1 MHLATAYSLTTKVCL
16 LLTFC
21 GIIAFIIMPKN
32 QTTQGTVTRQPIIAV
47 LGHVDHGKSSLLD
60 FIRKSNIVEGEA
72 GGITQRISA
81 YEVEHKQAD
90 GKIKPITFLDTP
102 GHAAF
107 QGMRER
113 GVEIAD
119 IAILIVSAED
129 GVKPQTLEAWKTIE
143 ARKLPYLV
151 AINKIDKPGADV
163 QKTKN
168 SLVENAIYI
177 EGYGGDI
184 PCVEISAKVGTGVD
198 LLLETV
204 LLLVEMKELTA
215 TLDTEAT
222 GYVLESFVDAKRG
235 ISATLVLKDGT
246 LSSAGS
252 ILAGTALSPI
262 RIIENFIGKPIKNP
276 HAGQPIMVTGFDE
289 IPASGAIFISSSD
302 KKEMEKL
309 AQETRQAKV
318 KSVLDPRI
326 YRNAKVVIP
335 VVIKA
340 DSLGTLDAVKSEV
353 KKFETTD
360 IKIKIIAEGIGNISE
375 GDIMLASS
383 DEKTVILG
391 FTVKMEA
398 KARDQADRFKI
409 TPQIFDIIYKLS
421 EWFETVVTE
430 RLPFEEKE
438 TVLGTLKVLRTFSS
452 QKDKHVIGGRVETG
466 KIENGSVV
474 RLIRRGAVFGKGRI
488 IELQSQ
494 KIKTS
499 TVMEG
504 TECGLMVESKLEVIP
519 GDIVEAIK
527 VEKLRI

>member
-1 MHLATAYSLTTKVCL
+1 MSKKLTSLGNSATTS
-16 LLTFC
+16 
-21 GIIAFIIMPKN
+21 
-32 QTTQGTVTRQPIIAV
+32 RQPIIAV

-60 FIRKSNIVEGEA
+60 YIRKSNVVAGEA

-90 GKIKPITFLDTP
+90 GKVKPITFLDTP

-129 GVKPQTLEAWKTIE
+129 GVKPQTLEAWKTID
-143 ARKLPYLV
+143 AHKLPYVV
-151 AINKIDKPGADV
+151 AINKIDKPGADI

-168 SLVENAIYI
+168 SLVEHGIYI
-177 EGYGGDI
+177 EGYGGDV
-184 PCVEISAKVGTGVD
+184 PCVEISAKVGTGID
-198 LLLETV
+198 FLLETL
-204 LLLVEMKELTA
+204 LLLVEMNELTA
-215 TLDTEAT
+215 TLDTDAT

-246 LSSAGS
+246 LASSGA

-262 RIIENFIGKPIKNP
+262 RIIENFAGKPIKNA

-289 IPASGAIFISSSD
+289 IPASGAIFISSDD
-302 KKEMEKL
+302 KKAVEKL
-309 AQETRQAKV
+309 ADETRQAQIKQV
-318 KSVLDPRI
+318 MDPRI

-340 DSLGTLDAVKSEV
+340 DSLGTLDAVKTEV
-353 KKFETTD
+353 KKRETDD
-360 IKIKIIAEGIGNISE
+360 IKIKIIAEGVGNISE

-383 DEKTVILG
+383 DEKTIIIG

-421 EWFETVVTE
+421 EWFDTVVTD
-430 RLPFEEKE
+430 RLPYEEKE
-438 TVLGTLKVLRTFSS
+438 TTLGTLKILRTFSS

-466 KIENGSVV
+466 KIENGALV
-474 RLIRRGAVFGKGRI
+474 RVIRRGVELGRGRI
-488 IELQSQ
+488 VELQSQ
-494 KIKTS
+494 KIKTN

-504 TECGLMVESKLEVIP
+504 NECGLMVESKVEMIP
-519 GDIVEAIK
+519 GDMIEAIT

>member
-1 MHLATAYSLTTKVCL
+1 MSKKLTTQEA
-16 LLTFC
+16 TS
-21 GIIAFIIMPKN
+21 
-32 QTTQGTVTRQPIIAV
+32 RQPVIAV
-47 LGHVDHGKSSLLD
+47 LGHVDHGKSALLD
-60 FIRKSNIVEGEA
+60 YIRKSNIVDGEA

-81 YEVEHKQAD
+81 YEVQQKLSD
-90 GKIKPITFLDTP
+90 GNVKPITFLDTP

-107 QGMRER
+107 QSMRER

-129 GVKPQTLEAWKTIE
+129 GVKAQTMEAWKTID
-143 ARKLPYLV
+143 AHKLPYVV
-151 AINKIDKPGADV
+151 AINKIDKPGADI

-168 SLVENAIYI
+168 SLVENGIYI

-184 PCVEISAKVGTGVD
+184 PCVEISAKQGTGVD
-198 LLLETV
+198 FLLETL
-204 LLLVEMKELTA
+204 LLLVEMHELKANLA
-215 TLDTEAT
+215 TDAT
-222 GYVLESFVDAKRG
+222 GYVLESFVDQKRG

-246 LSSAGS
+246 LSASGA
-252 ILAGTALSPI
+252 IVAGTALSPI
-262 RIIENFIGKPIKNP
+262 RIIEDFAGRPIKNP
-276 HAGQPIMVTGFDE
+276 RAGQPIKVTGFDE
-289 IPASGAIFISSSD
+289 IPASGAIFVSSD
-302 KKEMEKL
+302 DKKLMEKL
-309 AQETRQAKV
+309 QEETRHSTKKAV
-318 KSVLDPRI
+318 MDPRI

-340 DSLGTLDAVKSEV
+340 DSLGTLDAVRGEL
-353 KKFETTD
+353 KKRETDD
-360 IKIKIIAEGIGNISE
+360 IKIKIIAEGVGNISE

-421 EWFETVVTE
+421 EWFDTLVED

-438 TVLGTLKVLRTFSS
+438 TILGTLKILRTFSS

-466 KIENGSVV
+466 RIENGALV
-474 RLIRRGAVFGKGRI
+474 RVIRRGVELGRGRI
-488 IELQSQ
+488 VELQSQ

-499 TVMEG
+499 SVMEG
-504 TECGLMVESKLEVIP
+504 NECGLMIESKVEMIP
-519 GDIVEAIK
+519 SDMVEAIT